1 MATQQWQIGKLKL
14 KGDLVWSVA
23 ISSLRVRLGRA
34 MLTVLT
40 ISTATA
46 FLMYLLSMPGTDDPT
61 DRQSWY
67 LMLVLSMVVA
77 AAGVL
82 NTMIMSVTQ
91 RYREIGTIKCLGALD
106 SLVLLSVLVEAALLG
121 LIGSLIGV
129 VIGSIIAFGLG
140 TLDMGGAFVGVFFR
154 ISPMENDMIQ
164 WLSPLPVRLL
174 FVFVVGM
181 LLTTLGAA
189 APAAI
194 AARMPP
200 VEAMRGEK

>member
-1 MATQQWQIGKLKL
+1 MQQQWQIGKLKL
-14 KGDLVWSVA
+14 KRELVWSLA
-23 ISSLRVRLGRA
+23 LSSLRVRLGRA

-40 ISTATA
+40 IATATA
-46 FLMYLLSMPGTDDPT
+46 FLMYLLSMPGTNDPT
-61 DRQSWY
+61 ERQSWY

-82 NTMIMSVTQ
+82 NTMLMSVTQ

-106 SLVLLSVLVEAALLG
+106 TLVLLSVLTEAALVG
-121 LIGSLIGV
+121 LIGSSIGV
-129 VIGSIIAFGLG
+129 MIGSLIAFGLG
-140 TLDMGGAFVGVFFR
+140 TLEVGPRFVEIFFR
-154 ISPMENDMIQ
+154 IQPMENDMIP
-164 WLSPLPVRLL
+164 WLSPLPMRLL
-174 FVFVVGM
+174 FVLVVGM
-181 LLTTLGAA
+181 ALTTFGAA